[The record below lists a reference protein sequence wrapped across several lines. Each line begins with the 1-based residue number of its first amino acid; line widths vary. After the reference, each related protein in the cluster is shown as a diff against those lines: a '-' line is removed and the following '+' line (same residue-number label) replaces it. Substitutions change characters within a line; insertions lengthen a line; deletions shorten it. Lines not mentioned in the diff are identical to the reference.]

1 MLLKVKMK
9 LSDQTISILKNYSTI
24 NESLLFTE
32 GNRLR
37 TIAKNKSLLASAK
50 IEEPIPVK
58 FAIYNLNQFLS
69 AMTMFGQADL
79 DFTEKSVK
87 MTFSDGRSI
96 NYTCADESLVIT
108 PPDKEIADF
117 TGDVSFVLTNESLDS
132 IKKASATLGLPEVV
146 FVGKPGT
153 NFVARLIDLGN
164 PSSSSMEI
172 ELPEVSQ
179 VTCEVVYKVEVL
191 KLMSNSYQVD
201 ISKQG
206 IGRFTTGD
214 QAVTYHITSEKQHT
228 KFE

>member
-1 MLLKVKMK
+1 MK

-50 IEEPIPVK
+50 IEETIPVK

-108 PPDKEIADF
+108 PPDKEMPILL
-117 TGDVSFVLTNESLDS
+117 VMSLSYLPTNPFDS

-179 VTCEVVYKVEVL
+179 VTY
-191 KLMSNSYQVD
+191 
-201 ISKQG
+201 
-206 IGRFTTGD
+206 
-214 QAVTYHITSEKQHT
+214 
-228 KFE
+228 

>member
-37 TIAKNKSLLASAK
+37 TNAKNKSLLASAK
-50 IEEPIPVK
+50 IEETIPVK

-96 NYTCADESLVIT
+96 N
-108 PPDKEIADF
+108 
-117 TGDVSFVLTNESLDS
+117 
-132 IKKASATLGLPEVV
+132 
-146 FVGKPGT
+146 
-153 NFVARLIDLGN
+153 
-164 PSSSSMEI
+164 
-172 ELPEVSQ
+172 
-179 VTCEVVYKVEVL
+179 
-191 KLMSNSYQVD
+191 
-201 ISKQG
+201 
-206 IGRFTTGD
+206 
-214 QAVTYHITSEKQHT
+214 
-228 KFE
+228 

>member
-50 IEEPIPVK
+50 IEETIPVK

-79 DFTEKSVK
+79 EFTEKSVK

-179 VTCEVVYKVEVL
+179 VTCEEV
-191 KLMSNSYQVD
+191 
-201 ISKQG
+201 
-206 IGRFTTGD
+206 
-214 QAVTYHITSEKQHT
+214 
-228 KFE
+228 

>member
-1 MLLKVKMK
+1 MK

-50 IEEPIPVK
+50 IEETIPVK

-69 AMTMFGQADL
+69 AMTMYGQALSL
-79 DFTEKSVK
+79 DFSDKSVK
-87 MTFSDGRSI
+87 MTFTDSRTI

-117 TGDVSFVLTNESLDS
+117 EGDVSFVLTNESLDS

-146 FVGKPGT
+146 FVGKPGEK
-153 NFVARLIDLGN
+153 FKARLIDLGN
-164 PSSSSMEI
+164 PSSSSMEV
-172 ELPEVSQ
+172 ELPEVSN
-179 VTCEVVYKVEVL
+179 VSCEVVYKVEVL
-191 KLMSNSYQVD
+191 KLMSNSYTVD

-206 IGRFTTGD
+206 IGKFQTGD
-214 QAVTYHITSEKQHT
+214 GSLTYHITSEKQHT

>member
-1 MLLKVKMK
+1 MK
-9 LSDQTISILKNYSTI
+9 LSDQTIAILKNYSTI

-50 IEEPIPVK
+50 IEETIPVK

-79 DFTEKSVK
+79 EFTDKSVK

-117 TGDVSFVLTNESLDS
+117 DGDVSFVLTADSLDS

-146 FVGKPGT
+146 FVGTPGK
-153 NFVARLIDLGN
+153 NFKARLIDLGN

-172 ELPEVSQ
+172 DLPEVSQ

-214 QAVTYHITSEKQHT
+214 QSVIYHITSEKQHT

>member
-1 MLLKVKMK
+1 MK

-50 IEEPIPVK
+50 IEETIPVK

-108 PPDKEIADF
+108 PPDILL
-117 TGDVSFVLTNESLDS
+117 VMSLSYLPTN
-132 IKKASATLGLPEVV
+132 P
-146 FVGKPGT
+146 
-153 NFVARLIDLGN
+153 LIRSRRHQQL
-164 PSSSSMEI
+164 
-172 ELPEVSQ
+172 LVSQ
-179 VTCEVVYKVEVL
+179 
-191 KLMSNSYQVD
+191 
-201 ISKQG
+201 
-206 IGRFTTGD
+206 R
-214 QAVTYHITSEKQHT
+214 
-228 KFE
+228 

>member
-50 IEEPIPVK
+50 IEETIPVK

-206 IGRFTTGD
+206 ICRFTTGY